1 MSAAAPAMRIT
12 TARAVIAPI
21 SRPVKNTF
29 GVIEADHKTGGI
41 SV

>member
-1 MSAAAPAMRIT
+1 MSAAAPAMRSV
-12 TARAVIAPI
+12 AGQAVIAPI